1 MRSDSVFK
9 LGYHKDNELKEYAH
23 PDLYNLEQS
32 GGAERVVIGLSKSH
46 VDAVLE
52 LAALFCEP
60 FYIIYVLHTSHND
73 NEYGR
78 YQSKEISYSQ
88 VSTLF
93 TSFKDFFEN
102 DSRHDVWLRS
112 PQSNATIVYDRHNLI
127 YLYGFV
133 DKQLESIEGMG
144 LEKKA
149 FSIPF
154 PHIHCYH
161 AEYDIFETK
170 LINDFE

>member
-9 LGYHKDNELKEYAH
+9 LGHHKDNELKEYFY
-23 PDLYNLEQS
+23 PDVYHLEQS
-32 GGAERVVIGLSKSH
+32 SGVERVVIGLSKSH
-46 VDAVLE
+46 VDTVLE
-52 LAALFCEP
+52 LAAQLCEP
-60 FYIIYVLHTSHND
+60 FCILYILHASHTSSEH
-73 NEYGR
+73 GR
-78 YQSKEISYSQ
+78 YQSKTMSYSQ

-93 TSFKDFFEN
+93 TSFKDFFEK
-102 DSRHDVWLRS
+102 DSRHDVWLHS
-112 PQSNATIVYDRHNLI
+112 SQSNATIVYDRHNLI
-127 YLYGFV
+127 YLYGFA
-133 DKQLESIEGMG
+133 DEQLGDIERKG

-154 PHIHCYH
+154 PHVHCYH